1 MPSNAYPPVSPDSH
15 CESSKLDHRETS
27 CLSVASFGKLETTQP
42 RGKLLGAVRPQW
54 TKVTESEQRIAWL
67 RKMIDRNLVV
77 RDLGSY
83 AKNIRDKLRSE
94 KCKVREEERMIL
106 MGIMKLKLKDETKN
120 LIALKRKK
128 EEKRMWLI
136 ELIGRGGRLDRI
148 MTRLHRDMIKLK
160 TKLKKKY
167 KAKLEHL
174 EAKRQRELEEKKK
187 LLIIPDELVEFK
199 DICLYNELKRQKLNK
214 ENIEGVVVRKVSLDD
229 DELSIL
235 KWSPKF
241 AVLSK

>member
-1 MPSNAYPPVSPDSH
+1 MSSVSPNSH
-15 CESSKLDHRETS
+15 CEFSKFDHRETF
-27 CLSVASFGKLETTQP
+27 CLSNASFGRLETTHP

-77 RDLGSY
+77 RDLESY

-94 KCKVREEERMIL
+94 KCKVREEERVIL
-106 MGIMKLKLKDETKN
+106 MGIMKLKLKDEIKN
-120 LIALKRKK
+120 LIELKRGK

-136 ELIGRGGRLDRI
+136 EQIGKGGRLDRI

-174 EAKRQRELEEKKK
+174 EAERQRELEEKKK
-187 LLIIPDELVEFK
+187 LLIIPNGR
-199 DICLYNELKRQKLNK
+199 IHC
-214 ENIEGVVVRKVSLDD
+214 
-229 DELSIL
+229 
-235 KWSPKF
+235 
-241 AVLSK
+241 